1 MKSWNTS
8 LRLTPQGLSL
18 LVSDPLGND
27 LLKARLPPSPLH
39 PRAILTLLE
48 GLALWSGQ
56 PIRAVISVAPSCP
69 RSLVASCF
77 GEDLWPA
84 QSALVELDFALPTPR
99 RPRRIRGLGSFMHLR
114 YVVGEVGS

>member
-56 PIRAVISVAPSCP
+56 PIRAVISVARSCP

-84 QSALVELDFALPTPR
+84 PPTPASDS
-99 RPRRIRGLGSFMHLR
+99 RPRLVHAPPLR
-114 YVVGEVGS
+114 RR